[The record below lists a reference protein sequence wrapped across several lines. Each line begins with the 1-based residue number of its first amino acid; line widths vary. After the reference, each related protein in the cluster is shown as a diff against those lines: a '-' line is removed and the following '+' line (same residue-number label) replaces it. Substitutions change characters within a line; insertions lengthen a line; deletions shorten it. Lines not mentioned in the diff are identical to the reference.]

1 MKIYPHHPLYHTPL
15 PKSKKTFFATQKWLR
30 VLKLLL
36 VLIDRVLFRVHSDR
50 VLFKFHSDRVLLRI
64 FIYRVLFEPLVIGS
78 WSGSSKILL
87 LGHQCSFSDMPLFL
101 YQNMLL
107 LYLLKANV
115 LFYIIFLKRGSPV
128 IISSEKNE
136 ELIAWYKRKV

>member
-1 MKIYPHHPLYHTPL
+1 MKIYPHRPLYHTPL
-15 PKSKKTFFATQKWLR
+15 PKSKKTFFATQKSLR

-50 VLFKFHSDRVLLRI
+50 VLFHSDRVLLRI

-78 WSGSSKILL
+78 WSGSSKILV

-101 YQNMLL
+101 YQNVLL

-115 LFYIIFLKRGSPV
+115 LFYILFSKRSSPV

-136 ELIAWYKRKV
+136 ELIA